1 MDSVYYLKTAVNY
14 ALEGVLVNR
23 KPRTENR
30 ELKLEHPKLLF
41 YGSYKP

>member
-23 KPRTENR
+23 KPKTENR
-30 ELKLEHPKLLF
+30 KLKLENPKLLS